1 MSCFS
6 NEFNKSKEFISLS
19 ESIDTFSAPV
29 GAIGLSDVAKCFAV
43 HAICEKGNKAFVI
56 TPDEATAVKVK
67 ECLRAAAGC
76 FAVPCKGVHLCGGC
90 RCQQRI

>member
-43 HAICEKGNKAFVI
+43 HAICEKDHHY
-56 TPDEATAVKVK
+56 T
-67 ECLRAAAGC
+67 
-76 FAVPCKGVHLCGGC
+76 
-90 RCQQRI
+90 